1 VTNIINILNKFGII
15 FEDINFI
22 NKICLKALR
31 TNNALSHLF
40 YTNIKT
46 TTQNKRIFEK
56 TIGETFRFVAQD
68 MHSDICPHFELSM
81 LPIQT
86 SGFHYELLLKKTLW
100 VGNYATLKSLINGVD
115 GNFHYHIVQFVQNH

>member
-1 VTNIINILNKFGII
+1 VTNIINILNRFGII

-22 NKICLKALR
+22 NRICLKALC
-31 TNNALSHLF
+31 TNNTLSHLF

-56 TIGETFRFVAQD
+56 TIDETFRFVTQN
-68 MHSDICPHFELSM
+68 MHSDICPSHFELSM

-86 SGFHYELLLKKTLW
+86 SGFHYELLLKKTC
-100 VGNYATLKSLINGVD
+100 
-115 GNFHYHIVQFVQNH
+115 